1 MIYDLERAISLYQ
14 FLFGLHFYFLNEDE
28 SVSEA
33 EHLQLVEIL
42 SHTTEQLFLLMGEQ

>member
-1 MIYDLERAISLYQ
+1 MIYDLDRAISLYQ
-14 FLFGLHFYFLNEDE
+14 FLFGLHFFILNEDE
-28 SVSEA
+28 MVTEE